1 MSGDFGPDRYRGL
14 IGEFLSRGY
23 KVRGFAE
30 AEPGR
35 RDLILRHDIDMSL
48 DAALPMAEIER
59 DLGVAASY
67 FVLLRSEL
75 YNPYSGAGLAAVNRL
90 AALGHE
96 IGLHL
101 DASLYDDDPAA
112 LQAAAERE
120 CAVLERLVE
129 RPVTTISLHRPARS
143 LRGMADP
150 LAGRRHA
157 YQPRYFEDMGYCS
170 DSRGAWHHG
179 QPLEHPAVAEGRAL
193 QLLTHPI
200 WWQGPPAEP
209 KDRLDRFVEARLDMV
224 DKELAAHCEVHVAG
238 RLRLGAER

>member
-1 MSGDFGPDRYRGL
+1 
-14 IGEFLSRGY
+14 
-23 KVRGFAE
+23 
-30 AEPGR
+30 
-35 RDLILRHDIDMSL
+35 L
-48 DAALPMAEIER
+48 DAA
-59 DLGVAASY
+59 
-67 FVLLRSEL
+67 
-75 YNPYSGAGLAAVNRL
+75 
-90 AALGHE
+90 
-96 IGLHL
+96 
-101 DASLYDDDPAA
+101 LYDDDPAA

-143 LRGMADP
+143 LRGMAEA

-179 QPLEHPAVAEGRAL
+179 PPLEHPAVAEGRAL

-200 WWQGPPAEP
+200 WWQAPPAEP
-209 KDRLDRFVEARLDMV
+209 KDRLDQLVEARLDMV